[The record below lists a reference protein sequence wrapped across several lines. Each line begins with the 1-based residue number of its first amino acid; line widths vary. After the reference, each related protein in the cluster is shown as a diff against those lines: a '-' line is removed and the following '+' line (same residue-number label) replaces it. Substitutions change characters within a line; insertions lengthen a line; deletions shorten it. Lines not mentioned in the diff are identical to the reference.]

1 MSCRNDEAA
10 KQSPRAINTL
20 PTATP
25 TPGPCWEQERGCS
38 PGTQLPLLDT
48 QPDGCLASLARW
60 LLRLSASHGCLV
72 TSLQCVCVRASAAVD
87 RVLVFG
93 LPLDCA
99 TARKTDLPCSR
110 LWPALLVPHHLLLPL
125 SLSLAPTFIP
135 WLPKKFP
142 VATSA
147 HGACGCW
154 QCFCS
159 LGKHSAWKIV
169 QLHLLHFSHLPL
181 FLPSL
186 VSFVGAV

>member
-1 MSCRNDEAA
+1 MQPRDAA
-10 KQSPRAINTL
+10 PVAGH
-20 PTATP
+20 TAWWLF
-25 TPGPCWEQERGCS
+25 GQFS
-38 PGTQLPLLDT
+38 
-48 QPDGCLASLARW
+48 SLAPPTFRFSW
-60 LLRLSASHGCLV
+60 LFSHFFAV
-72 TSLQCVCVRASAAVD
+72 CVCVRASAAVD

-135 WLPKKFP
+135 GLPKKFP

-186 VSFVGAV
+186 VSFAGAV